1 MLEEC
6 NMLSVRASYDV
17 IVAGG
22 GIAGVAAAL
31 AARRTGAKTL
41 LLEKSVV
48 LGGLATLGLVAIY
61 LPLCNGNGK
70 QISAGI
76 AEELLLLAGK
86 YGFDTIPESWK
97 TKIHPAGGRY
107 ATNYSPAAFSI
118 AMEELL
124 LAEGVDINYDT
135 VVCRS
140 MGDGENIT
148 HLIVENKS
156 GRFAYGC
163 KTVVDATGD
172 ADLFAR
178 AGVPFEKA
186 DNGLTYWTY
195 TLDPKQLQ
203 DWDPTG
209 RIPLDDWLDMGGA
222 DEYGESAPEA
232 FSKYDGTEDRQ
243 VTQFLIDGRKCLRE
257 EVYENGTRIDR
268 VILCLPGMAQMRT
281 TRRIIGEQTLDSRHV
296 NQYMANSVGCV
307 ADWRSPGP
315 VWEIPYETLYAR
327 QCVNLFA
334 AGRCISA
341 TADAWQCTRVIPG
354 AAVTGQAAG
363 TAAALCALQNLSAP
377 QLPIEQLQAKLLQDG
392 VILHA

>member
-1 MLEEC
+1 MLKEC
-6 NMLSVRASYDV
+6 NELSVRQSYDV

-31 AARRTGAKTL
+31 AACRTGAKTL

-61 LPLCNGNGK
+61 LPLCDGKGK
-70 QISAGI
+70 QVSAGI

-86 YGFDTIPESWK
+86 YGFDTIPEGWK
-97 TKIHPAGGRY
+97 TKTQPVGERY

-140 MGDGENIT
+140 ISDGAAIT
-148 HLIVENKS
+148 HLVVENKS

-163 KTVVDATGD
+163 KAVVDATGD

-186 DNGLTYWTY
+186 DNGLTYWSY
-195 TLDPKQLQ
+195 TLDPAQLQ
-203 DWDPTG
+203 AWDPTG
-209 RIPLDDWLDMGGA
+209 RIPLDAWLDMGGA
-222 DEYGESAPEA
+222 DEYGEAAPDA
-232 FSKYDGTEDRQ
+232 FSKYDGTDDRQ
-243 VTQFLIDGRKCLRE
+243 ITQFLIDGRKCLKSE
-257 EVYENGTRIDR
+257 IYENGKRTDR

-281 TRRIIGEQTLDSRHV
+281 TRRIVGKQTLNSSDV
-296 NQYMANSVGCV
+296 NQHMAHSVGCV
-307 ADWRSPGP
+307 ADWRYSGP
-315 VWEIPYETLYAR
+315 IWEVPYEALYAQ
-327 QCVNLFA
+327 QCGNLFV

-363 TAAALCALQNLSAP
+363 TAAALCARQGICAQ
-377 QLPIEQLQAKLLQDG
+377 QLPIEQLQKKLCEDG
-392 VILHA
+392 VILHV